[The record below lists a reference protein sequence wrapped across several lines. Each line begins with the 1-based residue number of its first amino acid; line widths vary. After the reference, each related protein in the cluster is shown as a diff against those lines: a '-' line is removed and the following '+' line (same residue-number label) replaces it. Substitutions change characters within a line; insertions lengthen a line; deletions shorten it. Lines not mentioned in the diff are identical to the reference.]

1 MCRQTRRG
9 NRRMKIQ
16 IASDLH
22 LDLLPRMGGADPA
35 IIEPTDAD
43 MLVLAG
49 DIHDGCDGID
59 RFQSWKAGADVIY
72 VAGNH
77 EYYGHVYRS
86 KQTQIQARANEVGI
100 HFLERSSV
108 VLEGVRFLGATLW
121 TDYRLFEPR
130 YSQPLAMHEAKQ
142 RLNDHRLI
150 RMERGAFSPADAL
163 AIHAQSRQWLKEE
176 LTKPFDGKTVVVT
189 HHGPHPNS
197 VHEKYKDDF
206 LSAAF
211 VSDLGDLLQ
220 GADLW
225 IHGHVHDS
233 FHYQIGRC
241 RVIANPAGYV
251 LNRRSL
257 KNMREAQFENS
268 EFNPRL
274 IVEI

>member
-1 MCRQTRRG
+1 
-9 NRRMKIQ
+9 MKIQ

-22 LDLLPRMGGADPA
+22 LDLLPRLDGSPPT
-35 IIEPTDAD
+35 IIERADAD
-43 MLVLAG
+43 VLVLAG
-49 DIHDGCDGID
+49 DIHDGCEGID
-59 RFQSWKAGADVIY
+59 RFQAWNAGTDIIY

-86 KQTQIQARANEVGI
+86 KQAQIQARANEVGI

-108 VLEGVRFLGATLW
+108 VLKGVRFLGATLW

-130 YSQPLAMHEAKQ
+130 HSQPLAMHEAKQ

-163 AIHAQSRQWLKEE
+163 ATHAQSRQWLKDE
-176 LTKPFDGKTVVVT
+176 LAKPFDGKTVVVT

-197 VHEKYKDDF
+197 VHEKYKDDL
-206 LSAAF
+206 LSSAF

-233 FHYQIGRC
+233 FDYQIGRC

-251 LNRRSL
+251 LNRRSI
-257 KNMREAQFENS
+257 KRINDAQFENS
-268 EFNPRL
+268 QFDSAFVVQL
-274 IVEI
+274 

>member
-1 MCRQTRRG
+1 
-9 NRRMKIQ
+9 MKIQ

-22 LDLLPRMGGADPA
+22 LDLLPRQDGSAPA
-35 IIEPTDAD
+35 IIERTDAD
-43 MLVLAG
+43 VLILAG
-49 DIHDGCDGID
+49 DIHDGCEGID
-59 RFQSWKAGADVIY
+59 RFHAWNASTDIIY

-77 EYYGHVYRS
+77 EYYGHVYRN
-86 KQTQIQARANEVGI
+86 KQTQMQARAQELGI
-100 HFLERSSV
+100 HFLERSSIV
-108 VLEGVRFLGATLW
+108 INGVRFLGTTLW
-121 TDYRLFEPR
+121 TDYRLFEPG

-150 RMERGAFSPADAL
+150 RVERGAFSPADAL
-163 AIHAQSRQWLKEE
+163 AIHAQSRQWLTEE
-176 LTKPFDGKTVVVT
+176 LAKPFDGKTVVVT

-197 VHEKYKDDF
+197 VHDNYKVDL

-225 IHGHVHDS
+225 IHGHVHNS
-233 FHYQIGRC
+233 FDYQIGRC

-251 LNRRSL
+251 LNRRSI
-257 KNMREAQFENS
+257 KQIHDAQFENP

-274 IVEI
+274 VVEIGRCH

>member
-1 MCRQTRRG
+1 
-9 NRRMKIQ
+9 MKIQ

-22 LDLLPRMGGADPA
+22 LDLLPRLDGNEPV
-35 IIEPTDAD
+35 IIERTDAD
-43 MLVLAG
+43 VLVLAG
-49 DIHDGCDGID
+49 DIHDGCEGID
-59 RFQSWKAGADVIY
+59 RFQAWNASTDIIY

-77 EYYGHVYRS
+77 EYYGHVYRR
-86 KQTQIQARANEVGI
+86 KQAQIQARANEVGI
-100 HFLERSSV
+100 HFLERSAV
-108 VLEGVRFLGATLW
+108 VIKGVRFLGATLW
-121 TDYRLFEPR
+121 TDYRLFEPQ

-176 LTKPFDGKTVVVT
+176 LSKPFDGKTVVVT

-197 VHEKYKDDF
+197 VHQKYKDDL

-233 FHYQIGRC
+233 FDYQIGRC
-241 RVIANPAGYV
+241 RVVANPAGYV
-251 LNRRSL
+251 LNRRSI
-257 KNMREAQFENS
+257 KRINDAQFENS
-268 EFNPRL
+268 QFDSVL
-274 IVEI
+274 VVQL